1 MARETSWF
9 SYLSGVKKKGEKE
22 REREETTSYNV
33 ARFKNRS
40 NSRFISL
47 LCATNF
53 YIIRNLIQNG

>member
-9 SYLSGVKKKGEKE
+9 SYLSGVKKKEKK
-22 REREETTSYNV
+22 REKEETTSYNV